1 MITPNPGRV
10 NSTAREAAH
19 NSLESTPPQ
28 SESLALV
35 DGSLL
40 GSPAANTRRSGCTV
54 RNQHARL
61 RRKAYVV
68 APTGS
73 RCAGGQHAATHVA
86 RTRKRGTGEPEN
98 RCVSAPRRPALPGD
112 PPSAAAAFSAA
123 GLVVMSHNHT
133 FVYQTRDAATAAQ
146 LAIDLAN
153 SALNQEPSATPV
165 DGVDFLPTS
174 RCVQYHGITAGGPA
188 RYSCYAPADAFT
200 IEAHDTD
207 ALGAHEQ
214 IAAQYK
220 MLLAS

>member
-1 MITPNPGRV
+1 
-10 NSTAREAAH
+10 
-19 NSLESTPPQ
+19 
-28 SESLALV
+28 
-35 DGSLL
+35 
-40 GSPAANTRRSGCTV
+40 
-54 RNQHARL
+54 
-61 RRKAYVV
+61 
-68 APTGS
+68 
-73 RCAGGQHAATHVA
+73 
-86 RTRKRGTGEPEN
+86 
-98 RCVSAPRRPALPGD
+98 
-112 PPSAAAAFSAA
+112 
-123 GLVVMSHNHT
+123 MSHNHT